1 MTQAA
6 AGGRNFF
13 PAGRLTVPWL
23 GTVHGDRLGLSGP
36 KSSVDGLH
44 GCGQSHQAAG
54 GLVPGSAPPTGPPG
68 PSLWRT
74 CVHTRPCPA
83 QPRGRAAAPRWRGP
97 WPPGLP
103 PGSSTVTA
111 PWNTD
116 EPLSLPHATPFRL
129 SALSKRRDRETRR
142 HLRAHAGREID
153 YERDVSSRFVQ
164 NRRAAGTVLG
174 KGDPTRRPLEQ
185 RAELSPCP
193 GASPRLTAHSTPSS
207 SAGRGSFTRGPPPSP
222 AGRVLLCPRGLPL
235 GVPWPPRPGRPPGA
249 VSLRPVWFSAPAT
262 WGPAA
267 FRVPGC
273 LLWIASS
280 PPAPNR
286 TRVCTE
292 APAPRACGPR
302 CPLASAAPR
311 ASAPV
316 CVRVRVLRAR
326 LLRPG
331 LTSHPPVPFPDVSA
345 PSAGPQK
352 RTVLDWEGPLP

>member
-1 MTQAA
+1 MA
-6 AGGRNFF
+6 F
-13 PAGRLTVPWL
+13 PALRVLSMGSTAVVRATRLPVALSLDRRLPQALLAPLCGARVCTHAPVQPSPAAVPRLPGGVVRGLQASLLGR
-23 GTVHGDRLGLSGP
+23 
-36 KSSVDGLH
+36 
-44 GCGQSHQAAG
+44 
-54 GLVPGSAPPTGPPG
+54 
-68 PSLWRT
+68 
-74 CVHTRPCPA
+74 
-83 QPRGRAAAPRWRGP
+83 
-97 WPPGLP
+97 
-103 PGSSTVTA
+103 
-111 PWNTD
+111 
-116 EPLSLPHATPFRL
+116 PLSLPRGIRRASVTPFRL

-222 AGRVLLCPRGLPL
+222 AGCVLLCPPGLPL

-302 CPLASAAPR
+302 CPLASAAP
-311 ASAPV
+311 
-316 CVRVRVLRAR
+316 
-326 LLRPG
+326 
-331 LTSHPPVPFPDVSA
+331 
-345 PSAGPQK
+345 
-352 RTVLDWEGPLP
+352 

>member
-1 MTQAA
+1 MA
-6 AGGRNFF
+6 F
-13 PAGRLTVPWL
+13 PALRVLPMGSTAVVRATRLPVALSLDRRLPQALLAPLCGARVCTHAPVQPSPAAVPRLPGGVVRGLQASLLGR
-23 GTVHGDRLGLSGP
+23 
-36 KSSVDGLH
+36 
-44 GCGQSHQAAG
+44 
-54 GLVPGSAPPTGPPG
+54 
-68 PSLWRT
+68 
-74 CVHTRPCPA
+74 
-83 QPRGRAAAPRWRGP
+83 
-97 WPPGLP
+97 
-103 PGSSTVTA
+103 
-111 PWNTD
+111 
-116 EPLSLPHATPFRL
+116 PLSLPRGTQTSLCPSLTPHRSGSVP
-129 SALSKRRDRETRR
+129 SASGVTAKLAV

-222 AGRVLLCPRGLPL
+222 AGCVLLCPRGLPL

-273 LLWIASS
+273 CLLWIASS

-286 TRVCTE
+286 TRACTE

-302 CPLASAAPR
+302 CPLASASP
-311 ASAPV
+311 
-316 CVRVRVLRAR
+316 
-326 LLRPG
+326 
-331 LTSHPPVPFPDVSA
+331 
-345 PSAGPQK
+345 
-352 RTVLDWEGPLP
+352 

>member
-1 MTQAA
+1 MGSTAVVRATRLPVALSLDRRLPQALLA
-6 AGGRNFF
+6 PLCGARVCTHVCAHTPLSS
-13 PAGRLTVPWL
+13 PAP
-23 GTVHGDRLGLSGP
+23 
-36 KSSVDGLH
+36 
-44 GCGQSHQAAG
+44 
-54 GLVPGSAPPTGPPG
+54 
-68 PSLWRT
+68 
-74 CVHTRPCPA
+74 RPC
-83 QPRGRAAAPRWRGP
+83 RGSPVAWSVASRPPSWVVHCHCPVEHRRA
-97 WPPGLP
+97 
-103 PGSSTVTA
+103 SV
-111 PWNTD
+111 
-116 EPLSLPHATPFRL
+116 TPFRL

-174 KGDPTRRPLEQ
+174 KGDPTRGPLEQ

-222 AGRVLLCPRGLPL
+222 AGCVLLCPRGLPL

-249 VSLRPVWFSAPAT
+249 VSLRLVWFSAPAT

-280 PPAPNR
+280 PP

-302 CPLASAAPR
+302 CPLASAAP
-311 ASAPV
+311 
-316 CVRVRVLRAR
+316 
-326 LLRPG
+326 
-331 LTSHPPVPFPDVSA
+331 
-345 PSAGPQK
+345 
-352 RTVLDWEGPLP
+352 